1 MYRIT
6 GHSMKHKKFFLCILI
21 AFAVSFSRIL
31 ACTTAVVSGKFTPD
45 GRPLLFK
52 HRDSNKFQNKL
63 MFFTDGKY
71 EYIGLVNSED
81 SLGTQVWAG
90 FNSAGFA
97 IMNAASYNLNL
108 KDTTYIKD
116 REGFLMKKAL
126 QNCATLEDFEKLL
139 NKLHRPLGVKANFGV
154 IDANG
159 GAAYYETGNFSY
171 VKFDAND
178 PKIAPF
184 GYIIR
189 TNYSFTGQ
197 QDKGYGYIRYLTAE
211 ELFYNTAAVDGL
223 TVDYLIKHVSRSLK
237 HSLLKTDLTES
248 LPQRSDA
255 PRFVALEDYI
265 PRFSSVSSVVVQ
277 GVRTGESPLLTTM
290 WTILGFPLCSVAVPT
305 WVSGGKKLPTV
316 LTADKTGN
324 APLCTMALTLKQKC
338 FPIQRGSGKKYLNLS
353 ALLNKEHSG
362 ILQKLRPLENKILTE
377 TKKKIGRWRKHGIA
391 AKEVQKYYH
400 WLDET
405 ILAEYQ
411 RQFGL

>member
-1 MYRIT
+1 
-6 GHSMKHKKFFLCILI
+6 MKHKKVFLYILI
-21 AFAVSFSRIL
+21 ALVISFSQL
-31 ACTTAVVSGKFTPD
+31 FACTTAIVSGKFTPD

-71 EYIGLVNSED
+71 PYIGLVNSED

-97 IMNAASYNLNL
+97 IMNAASYNLNVN
-108 KDTTYIKD
+108 DTTHIKD

-139 NKLHRPLGVKANFGV
+139 RELPKPLGVEANFGV
-154 IDANG
+154 IDAQG
-159 GAAYYETGNFSY
+159 GAAYYETGNFTY

-197 QDKGYGYIRYLTAE
+197 QNKGYGYIRYLTAE
-211 ELFYNTAAVDGL
+211 ELFYNAAAVNDL
-223 TVDYLIKHVSRSLK
+223 TVDYIIKHVSRSLR
-237 HSLLKTDLTES
+237 HSLLKTDLAES
-248 LPQRSDA
+248 LPRNSKT
-255 PRFVALEDYI
+255 PHFVILEDYI
-265 PRFSSVSSVVVQ
+265 PRFSSVSSVVIQ
-277 GVRTGESPLLTTM
+277 GVKKGESPSLTTM
-290 WTILGFPLCSVAVPT
+290 WTILGFPLSSVAVPT
-305 WVSGGKKLPTV
+305 WISGGEKLPTV

-353 ALLNKEHSG
+353 ALLNKKNNG
-362 ILQKLRPLENKILTE
+362 ILQKLEPLEDRILTE
-377 TKKKIGRWRKHGIA
+377 TKEKLKRWRKKGIP
-391 AKEVQKYYH
+391 AKEIEKYYH
-400 WLDET
+400 WLDRT
-405 ILAEYQ
+405 ILTDYQ